1 MMYIYEEKYQYY
13 IQIQYKNSKVLYLK
27 YMAECLITKI
37 KEFEEILD
45 KQILFDIII
54 NRPER
59 NNRIHLGLGREGG
72 RKYVEINNKII
83 DYCFEKLGLTIT
95 FLTINFFIIIF

>member
-1 MMYIYEEKYQYY
+1 MYIYEENCQYY

-27 YMAECLITKI
+27 YMEECLLTKI

-59 NNRIHLGLGREGG
+59 NNRIHLDLGREGG

-83 DYCFEKLGLTIT
+83 DYYFEKNSTI
-95 FLTINFFIIIF
+95 

>member
-1 MMYIYEEKYQYY
+1 
-13 IQIQYKNSKVLYLK
+13 
-27 YMAECLITKI
+27 MAECLITKI

-54 NRPER
+54 NRPEH

-83 DYCFEKLGLTIT
+83 DYCF
-95 FLTINFFIIIF
+95 NNNYIFNN

>member
-1 MMYIYEEKYQYY
+1 MMYIYEENCQYY
-13 IQIQYKNSKVLYLK
+13 IEIQYKNSKVLYLK
-27 YMAECLITKI
+27 YMAECLFLEPITKI
-37 KEFEEILD
+37 KEFEELLD

-83 DYCFEKLGLTIT
+83 DYCFEKKY
-95 FLTINFFIIIF
+95 

>member
-1 MMYIYEEKYQYY
+1 
-13 IQIQYKNSKVLYLK
+13 
-27 YMAECLITKI
+27 MAECLFLEPITKI
-37 KEFEEILD
+37 KEFEELLD

-83 DYCFEKLGLTIT
+83 DYCFEKKYYNLGLTIT